1 MRINWVSHRFIKED
15 GYGRFGIHMIR
26 ALGRLGVDVSPLL
39 AMSMYDMPDDVFK
52 LTGVDFANRS
62 IFLMAPIAIK
72 EKPPKNSWIYT
83 MHEDSRLPEE
93 WATKINWFERCI
105 VPCEHNAEV
114 FKAGGVTIPI
124 DVVYGGTSP
133 DEFPVRETVPA
144 NRPYTYVCLADRGS
158 RKGWETVW
166 GAWYQAFPENLT
178 DVRLI
183 IKARPEMVPEWF
195 KEIDLPDKRIIR
207 NYTAVSSMTEVF
219 NEADC
224 VVYPARG
231 DGWGMWWREAAMM
244 GLPALVTPYS
254 GNAVG
259 AEQAAI
265 PLKKYTM
272 VESMLDYSH
281 GQWAQ
286 ADQAEVAE
294 QMRWC
299 YEHQAEA
306 RDKGLKA
313 AQWLRQNQTWD
324 HSAKALLKLIEAHA

>member
-1 MRINWVSHRFIKED
+1 MKINWVGHRFIKED

-26 ALGRLGVDVSPLL
+26 ALTRLGVNVHPLTATTL
-39 AMSMYDMPDDVFK
+39 YDLPADILQM
-52 LTGVDFANRS
+52 TGVDFSNRS

-72 EKPPKNSWIYT
+72 DAPPPNSFIWT
-83 MHEDSRLPEE
+83 MHEDSRLPSE
-93 WATKINWFERCI
+93 WAVKINQFERCI

-114 FKAGGVTIPI
+114 FRAGGVTIPI
-124 DVVYGGTSP
+124 DVVHGGTSP
-133 DEFPVRETVPA
+133 EEFPVRETVED
-144 NRPYTYVCLADRGS
+144 RPYTYICLADRGS

-166 GAWYQAFPENLT
+166 GAWYEAFPQTVT

-195 KEIDLPDKRIIR
+195 REANLPDKRIER
-207 NYTAVSSMTEVF
+207 WYDNVPDMKQVF
-219 NEADC
+219 NRADC

-259 AEQAAI
+259 AHEAAI
-265 PLKKYTM
+265 TLEKYTM
-272 VESMLDYSH
+272 VESMLDYSQ
-281 GQWAQ
+281 GEWAM
-286 ADQAEVAE
+286 ADQHEVAE
-294 QMRWC
+294 KMRWC

-306 RDKGLKA
+306 REKGRSA
-313 AQWLRQNQTWD
+313 AAWLRQNQTWD